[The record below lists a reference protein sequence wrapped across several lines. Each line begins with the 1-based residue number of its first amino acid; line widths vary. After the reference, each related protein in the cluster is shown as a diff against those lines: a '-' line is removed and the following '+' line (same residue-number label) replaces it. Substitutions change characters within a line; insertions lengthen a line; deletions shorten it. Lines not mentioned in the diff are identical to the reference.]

1 MQYPVGPQG
10 GEMPSGP
17 AKDQVRPGAEG
28 DPTGL
33 SDPYGRYVRERALP
47 FDTTLLTPRNAA
59 LDGSPTL

>member
-1 MQYPVGPQG
+1 
-10 GEMPSGP
+10 MPSGP